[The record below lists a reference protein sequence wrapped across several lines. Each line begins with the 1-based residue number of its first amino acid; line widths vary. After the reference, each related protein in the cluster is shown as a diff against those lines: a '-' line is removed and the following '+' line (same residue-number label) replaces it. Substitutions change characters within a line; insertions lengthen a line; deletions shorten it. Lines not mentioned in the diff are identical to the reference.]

1 MPHFWNNNILVVT
14 DRELVP
20 SFFPTLNALN
30 QEASRSKNRGYGINK
45 IQSGG
50 KGREILFD
58 FDSLPLDL
66 REAIGD
72 PRKGRHVLE
81 QFYCTDMV
89 AARFY
94 ADHRFPDTTQIKDE
108 TQVVYTTNASVLKA
122 VQLLKA
128 AREHEIL
135 TKNGSIRNI
144 WHTLT
149 SDAAS
154 FNEVLKNKY
163 AVEHTLPENHR
174 RFADRYRRFFEQGYP
189 SLINGNHKNR
199 NAAKVTPALVQLLNS
214 MFAMQRSKPTYAD
227 IDRQYGGF
235 LSGYVEVVNTVT
247 GELYNPKEF
256 KSLSRSTIYDYLSSW
271 NSRIGTVSKRSGNRQ
286 KLLEEF
292 SPAHSQ
298 ERVKYS
304 GSIIS
309 VDDRQPPFEYEKG
322 KRMWFYLAQDV
333 ASGAITTWV
342 WGKSKEGIILDFYRQ
357 MVRNY
362 AQWGVSLPAEIE
374 AESSLNASFKNT
386 FLRPGAMFQHV
397 RIEAN
402 NARGKYIESGFNRQ
416 VRYGLEKDSLGWIAR
431 PFAQDESNQ
440 QGSHEVPYIPYNQ
453 LVEARLQDIQTWN
466 NMPHTEV
473 KSKTRW
479 EYFMENQHPSL
490 QPISYSAILP
500 HLGYKTQTSCHAGIV
515 TLNGTK
521 WLLGS
526 KATMLTGEPLLA
538 VMRNVE
544 GMELDVYWL
553 DGNDGKVIKALV
565 YRRDGSQQ
573 LCELVPKPIGSR
585 ATVEQTP
592 ETLKARE
599 QMAAYKATIDGYMRR
614 QRNALDPVAVI
625 DNTPL
630 TLNSKFTIN
639 GLQQRSYTERVAEV
653 LPPPPN
659 DDFNDV
665 ETVFNRPLRDRF

>member
-1 MPHFWNNNILVVT
+1 MPHFHNNILVVT
-14 DRELVP
+14 EQELVP
-20 SFFPTLNALN
+20 DHYSSYDALKKAY
-30 QEASRSKNRGYGINK
+30 QRSEKRGYGISRV
-45 IQSGG
+45 QSGG
-50 KGREILFD
+50 NGRKLLIA
-58 FDSLPLDL
+58 FDSLPLDI

-81 QFYCTDMV
+81 QFYSTDMV

-94 ADHRFPDTTQIKDE
+94 ADHLFPDRTHIKDE
-108 TQVVYTTNASVLKA
+108 TQIVYTTNASVLKA

-135 TKNGSIRNI
+135 TKNGTIRNI

-149 SDAAS
+149 SDTAS
-154 FNEVLKNKY
+154 FNDIIKKKFN
-163 AVEHTLPENHR
+163 VEHTLPENHR
-174 RFADRYRRFFEQGYP
+174 RFKDRYQRFLEEGYL
-189 SLINGNHKNR
+189 SLINGNHKNK
-199 NAAKVTPALVQLLNS
+199 NAAKVTPELVQLLNS
-214 MFAMQRSKPTYAD
+214 MFAMQRSKPTYTD
-227 IDRQYGGF
+227 ISKQYSGF
-235 LSGYVEVVNTVT
+235 LTGYVEVINTDT
-247 GELYNPKEF
+247 GELYSPKEF

-271 NSRIGTVSKRSGNRQ
+271 ESRIGTVSKRSGNRQ

-362 AQWGVSLPAEIE
+362 AQWGLPLPAEIE

-402 NARGKYIESGFNRQ
+402 NARGKYIEPGFNRQ
-416 VRYGLEKDSLGWIAR
+416 VRYTLEKDDIGWIAR
-431 PFAQDESNQ
+431 PFAKDESNQ
-440 QGSHEVPYIPYNQ
+440 EGSHDIPLIPYHQ
-453 LVEARLQDIQTWN
+453 LVESRLQDIQTWN
-466 NMPHTEV
+466 NMPHAEV

-479 EYFMENQHPSL
+479 EYFLENQHPSL
-490 QPISYSAILP
+490 QPINYSAILP
-500 HLGYKTQTSCHAGIV
+500 HLGYKTQTSCHAGLV
-515 TLNGTK
+515 TLNGK
-521 WLLGS
+521 QWLLGDES
-526 KATMLTGEPLLA
+526 GMLIGEPLIA
-538 VMRNVE
+538 AMRQVE
-544 GMELDVYWL
+544 GMDLDIYWL
-553 DGNDGKVIKALV
+553 DGNDGGIVKALV
-565 YRRDGSQQ
+565 YLRDGNQQ
-573 LCELVPKPIGSR
+573 VCELSPKPIGSR
-585 ATVEQTP
+585 ATIEQTP
-592 ETLKARE
+592 ETLKARQ
-599 QMAAYKATIDGYMRR
+599 QMASYKATIDGYMRS
-614 QRNALDPVAVI
+614 QRNSLEPVAVV
-625 DNTPL
+625 DNTPI
-630 TLNSKFTIN
+630 TLNSKFTIP

-653 LPPPPN
+653 LPPPPI